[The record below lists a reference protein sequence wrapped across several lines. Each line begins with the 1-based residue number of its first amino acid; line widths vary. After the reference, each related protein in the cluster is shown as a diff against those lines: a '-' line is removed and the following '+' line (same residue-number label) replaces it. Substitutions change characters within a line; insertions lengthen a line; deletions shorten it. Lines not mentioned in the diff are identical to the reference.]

1 MNKVYCIVRGI
12 VLVVIAYM
20 GVPVLGWAMNEAAL
34 AGLSDGLVEGQKKAA
49 AAAPAAATAGSEE
62 EGEYDL

>member
-1 MNKVYCIVRGI
+1 M
-12 VLVVIAYM
+12 IA
-20 GVPVLGWAMNEAAL
+20 AAL
-34 AGLSDGLVEGQKKAA
+34 AGLYDVIVEGQKKAA